1 LVAGTDKGV
10 AKDSER
16 TRVPRSLSSGR
27 PPFATAVLPHEV
39 TGRTAPGGA
48 SFLGADLFNLGEE
61 RVPAV
66 ALAWR
71 LARVLGDAMVVVFL
85 GGW

>member
-1 LVAGTDKGV
+1 
-10 AKDSER
+10 
-16 TRVPRSLSSGR
+16 
-27 PPFATAVLPHEV
+27 
-39 TGRTAPGGA
+39 
-48 SFLGADLFNLGEE
+48 LGADLFNLGEE

-71 LARVLGDAMVVVFL
+71 LARVLGNAMVVVFL